1 MHLRPTETVSTIKE
15 LISTFSGIQSPNIRL
30 FYQNKPICDTVSIST
45 IPNDANIVAM
55 LPILGGITPCDMCYY
70 EPGNYSC
77 SDCGQVYCKDCSIK
91 VHKHPQRQHHTP
103 EFIPESDTV
112 CESNEMPLDSHNIS
126 ISSQLSDS
134 DYGFNNSPS
143 TSLLLEQA
151 TMSMTL
157 SEKFNMTRFRD
168 YQKKAITAILDGK
181 DCLIIQP
188 TGSGKSLC
196 FQFPPIYQ
204 NKKAIVITPT
214 ISLMKDQVTNCREKG
229 IHAVFLGSAQLDK
242 SLEDHA
248 LLPDSSESII
258 FVTPEW
264 ISKSP
269 NKEKVQHLVR
279 HKLSLIAIDEAH
291 LFHMW
296 PQFRTSYQQLETLK
310 SDFPTVPLIAL
321 TATAP
326 LDVQQSIQK
335 LLQTPLLIKG
345 SVNRPNIFLS
355 CEELPF
361 SGGKGLSHFAARVS
375 EILDGSSA
383 IIYTDF
389 IDNIGPIVSE
399 LSEYD
404 IDCVAYHGEMDIQSR
419 HTSYSKW

>member
-1 MHLRPTETVSTIKE
+1 MLTEEVIYMHLKSTESVSTIKE

-45 IPNDANIVAM
+45 IPDDANIVAM

-77 SDCGQVYCKDCSIK
+77 SDCGQIHCKDCSTK

-112 CESNEMPLDSHNIS
+112 SESNEMPLDSHNIS

-134 DYGFNNSPS
+134 DYGFNDSPS
-143 TSLLLEQA
+143 TNLLLEQA

-229 IHAVFLGSAQLDK
+229 IHAVFLGPAKLDK
-242 SLEDHA
+242 SLKDHA
-248 LLPDSSESII
+248 LL
-258 FVTPEW
+258 
-264 ISKSP
+264 
-269 NKEKVQHLVR
+269 
-279 HKLSLIAIDEAH
+279 
-291 LFHMW
+291 
-296 PQFRTSYQQLETLK
+296 YQ
-310 SDFPTVPLIAL
+310 TVMRVL
-321 TATAP
+321 
-326 LDVQQSIQK
+326 
-335 LLQTPLLIKG
+335 
-345 SVNRPNIFLS
+345 FLS
-355 CEELPF
+355 HP
-361 SGGKGLSHFAARVS
+361 SGSQNPQTRKKFN
-375 EILDGSSA
+375 IWYNIISS
-383 IIYTDF
+383 
-389 IDNIGPIVSE
+389 V
-399 LSEYD
+399 
-404 IDCVAYHGEMDIQSR
+404 
-419 HTSYSKW
+419 